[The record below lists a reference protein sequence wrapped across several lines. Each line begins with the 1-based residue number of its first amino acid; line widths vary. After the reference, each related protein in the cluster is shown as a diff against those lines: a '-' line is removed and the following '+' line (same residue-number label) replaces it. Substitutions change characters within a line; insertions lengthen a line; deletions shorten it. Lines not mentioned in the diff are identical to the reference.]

1 MEIVIG
7 YQGREHITASQLG
20 RIIAGMAG
28 DGTYVLDTQEKL
40 AATLQTANQ
49 VRIAT
54 GDLVFQGRVA
64 TVEVPET
71 LTITNGVTGQKRND
85 LIVARYSK
93 EASSGKESCVLA
105 VVKGTAVS
113 YGDPADPSFASGSIL
128 DGDSP
133 VEVPLY
139 RIPIDGLTP
148 GTPVKLIEDAPS
160 IDSLRETVSQ
170 NPKVVA
176 GSLTR
181 SPSRFDGGS
190 VLVWTPS
197 EFEELTGY
205 SAAEPGGQECHASV
219 SLSNGDATAQ
229 PSNLIAA
236 QWLKSGW
243 WAVFE
248 TPLRTS
254 SDVRINYVIAF

>member
-7 YQGREHITASQLG
+7 YQGQEHITASQLG

-28 DGTYVLDTQEKL
+28 DGAYVLDTQEKL

-71 LTITNGVTGQKRND
+71 LTITNGATGQKRND

-113 YGDPADPSFASGSIL
+113 YGDPADPSYASGSIL

-148 GTPVKLIEDAPS
+148 GTPVKLIETVPS
-160 IDSLRETVSQ
+160 IDSLRDSVSRATVEITGC
-170 NPKVVA
+170 VA
-176 GSLTR
+176 DRAGALLVLNVTNVTLSAGAMRRLGTLPEGFR
-181 SPSRFDGGS
+181 PSRLVIGVIDYRGS
-190 VLVWTPS
+190 S
-197 EFEELTGY
+197 GY
-205 SAAEPGGQECHASV
+205 VQVSPGGEVAAFSV
-219 SLSNGDATAQ
+219 AQGDF
-229 PSNLIAA
+229 
-236 QWLKSGW
+236 SGQVSYIV
-243 WAVFE
+243 A
-248 TPLRTS
+248 P
-254 SDVRINYVIAF
+254 